1 MPTATRGLTPADL
14 IQIRDHLAAG
24 RKPKVVFTD
33 SAGQVAGKVGQV
45 IELTDPKT
53 SDEWIVVRFGQ
64 DELPFSP
71 PDLMIPP
78 RGRRSVADPAPAT
91 PPPLK
96 VAQPPVPRERPA
108 PAPPL
113 PPPTANGH
121 KEAPKKVA
129 KPKPPAS
136 LTVTLAY
143 NDREWTVAAQQGSK
157 TLAKPYV
164 IKPTEALRWVALVDV
179 PGVHEAVATII
190 EAERAEAEVRAL
202 RLREELAE
210 IESRLAE
217 LTSRA

>member
-1 MPTATRGLTPADL
+1 MPTATRGLTSADL
-14 IQIRDHLAAG
+14 TQIRDHLAAG

-33 SAGQVAGKVGQV
+33 TAGQIAGKLGQV
-45 IELTDPKT
+45 LELTDPKA

-71 PDLMIPP
+71 VDLMIPP
-78 RGRRSVADPAPAT
+78 RGRRSVAEPAPPA
-91 PPPLK
+91 PPPVK
-96 VAQPPVPRERPA
+96 VTQPPVPKEK
-108 PAPPL
+108 PAPP
-113 PPPTANGH
+113 PPPAPTQH
-121 KEAPKKVA
+121 VPKKAA

-143 NDREWTVAAQQGSK
+143 NDREWTVAAQQGTK

-190 EAERAEAEVRAL
+190 EAERAEAEVRAV